1 MVTPMFK
8 LCRTNGSGSLL
19 SKVFRWTIRPLFR
32 HKVYLFGFIVIL
44 TIASQLWEGRMNI
57 FDIQQ
62 LDYIISPSCRET
74 NNLILINTSEI
85 DKVSSAAATTLMSL
99 LPALLVFGPFPTAQ
113 IRAMIPYS
121 TAAALLTSGF
131 TLGLATPNISTI
143 GKNRILRVIDLCT
156 EATIRLYG

>member
-1 MVTPMFK
+1 
-8 LCRTNGSGSLL
+8 
-19 SKVFRWTIRPLFR
+19 
-32 HKVYLFGFIVIL
+32 
-44 TIASQLWEGRMNI
+44 MNI